1 MSDWNLSLWPTPSLL
16 SPGGYKL
23 ECFKSRTVQPWKVQ
37 KNKCV
42 IKYNLIIFTVTI
54 ELGNALRWNY
64 LSFLLHFR
72 SNSSQSRW
80 YFVVSSVHM
89 MVDGL
94 FSMVSN
100 HPFPFF
106 MDTTPIQ
113 ASIVCERS
121 HNTIQSCQ
129 PLWLVTGA
137 LPLLSTMWRFS
148 LLSLLGAAMYRVQ
161 SPSSSSTLLSIFA
174 ICTSNKLTLPPHQ
187 RPAGLPARSWP
198 HNLLHATII
207 ALNGK

>member
-23 ECFKSRTVQPWKVQ
+23 ECFKSRIVQPWKVK

-80 YFVVSSVHM
+80 YFFVVSSVHM

-94 FSMVSN
+94 KSSFSFL
-100 HPFPFF
+100 HGH
-106 MDTTPIQ
+106 DTKTSLNCLWEVTHYIA
-113 ASIVCERS
+113 ASLCDWWLEHCHCSPQCEGS
-121 HNTIQSCQ
+121 
-129 PLWLVTGA
+129 L
-137 LPLLSTMWRFS
+137 FS
-148 LLSLLGAAMYRVQ
+148 LCSALLCTVYSLHPPTPLF
-161 SPSSSSTLLSIFA
+161 SPSSQFA
-174 ICTSNKLTLPPHQ
+174 
-187 RPAGLPARSWP
+187 PAP
-198 HNLLHATII
+198 N
-207 ALNGK
+207 